1 MGAEEL
7 SWEGYE
13 VATPQAVWECTK
25 SRSRVVGFISP
36 TTFMVDGIDYFL
48 EFSAR
53 DKRSSDIPGTRTLH
67 LRTSEYL
74 VGTDLPYLKFVVDG
88 QMLKTEDWDQH
99 IEVYKRD

>member
-13 VATPQAVWECTK
+13 VPTQQATWVCTK
-25 SRSRVVGFISP
+25 SRSQTVGFTSP
-36 TTFMVDGIDYFL
+36 TTLMIDGIDYFL

-53 DKRSSDIPGTRTLH
+53 DKRSADIPDIRTLQ

-74 VGTDLPYLKFVVDG
+74 VGSDLPFLQLVVDG
-88 QMLKTEDWDQH
+88 QMLETTPWDRF